1 MSNDF
6 KVESEINEPFVIIPK
21 DIMVMLDVYDLA
33 VYSHLKG
40 YMNYQTKKCY
50 PSLNRLKEEIGIGK
64 DRLIKSIRS
73 LEQKGFISI
82 EKEQNSVNKY
92 TFLDFKAP
100 SRSNRPPKEVVV
112 ETDSGSRLERPQVV
126 VETDTNKKNL
136 TKRNKE
142 NKEREKP
149 SKPFFEN
156 LDKKEF
162 IKQAKKDNE
171 LCKRWLGQKLKSFK
185 EQYPREFLEY
195 YYKQLT
201 YTDDIQ
207 EVSKLM
213 TYFRKNNTFG
223 IGNSLANWFK
233 NWKPINNQTNQPK
246 TYAQLERED
255 YREQMKR
262 IQETYDSFDDMLL
275 NEVVV
280 YE

>member
-1 MSNDF
+1 MSNEF
-6 KVESEINEPFVIIPK
+6 KVESQINEPFITLPK
-21 DIMVMLDVYDLA
+21 NILIELDVYDLA
-33 VYSHLKG
+33 VYSHLNG
-40 YMNYQTKKCY
+40 YMNYQTKKCF
-50 PSLNRLKEEIGIGK
+50 PSLNRLKDEIGISK
-64 DRLIKSIRS
+64 DRLIKSIKS
-73 LEQKGFISI
+73 LELKGFISI

-92 TFLDFKAP
+92 TFLDFKTP
-100 SRSNRPPKEVVV
+100 SRSSVPPKEVVR
-112 ETDSGSRLERPQVV
+112 ETDLGSPSDRPQVV
-126 VETDTNKKNL
+126 RETDTNKKNL

-171 LCKRWLGQKLKSFK
+171 LGKRWLGQKLKNFK
-185 EQYPREFLEY
+185 DQYPREFLEY
-195 YYKQLT
+195 FYKQLT
-201 YTDDIQ
+201 YTDEMQD
-207 EVSKLM
+207 VSKLM